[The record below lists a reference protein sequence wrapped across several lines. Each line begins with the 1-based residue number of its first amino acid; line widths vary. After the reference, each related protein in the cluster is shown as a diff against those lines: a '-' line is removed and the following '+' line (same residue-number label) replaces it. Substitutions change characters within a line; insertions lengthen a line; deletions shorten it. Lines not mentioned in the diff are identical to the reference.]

1 MARTVVKRRG
11 YAERLMTNQLNGI
24 TSSDAKGWHQT
35 SWTRSNIQ
43 RRTPNEYGYRNPTD
57 YYSKEDNRG
66 WLGFHTGYRHEKGVT
81 WLFPTQVASGTGWV
95 VADLPVLP
103 QPNPNQLWM
112 QIRNKVADEVVDVAM
127 AVAELQSAA
136 DTLTGLLNR
145 VGRSMLNFRKR
156 NPYAYDFM
164 WNGRLPRDRSGRVLR
179 GRRADRFL
187 RSTAGAYLE
196 WKYGI
201 MTTVYDIE
209 GLCAG
214 LDMTSNGKF
223 FKNAPILTAKSGIVE
238 DVNTIA
244 NLSSSNFGGS
254 GSVSVTGSYGIVGRC
269 DYIVKGEGLHGLNRF
284 GLGLSTLATIAYDK
298 TPFSFVFNM
307 VVPMAEIIKAW
318 GALTNVGVLSYSETS
333 FTNLQYASGVLSRI
347 RNYWDYEEATLIDYG
362 GGSYRDM
369 NRVVRRSVPLPMP
382 FLRNPVKTGNLA
394 TVLSL
399 FTSLRPKAK
408 GNNT

>member
-1 MARTVVKRRG
+1 MARTVVKRSG
-11 YAERLMTNQLNGI
+11 YAERLLFNQLSGTTI
-24 TSSDAKGWHQT
+24 SDARGWHQT
-35 SWTRSNIQ
+35 SWTRSDIQ
-43 RRTPNEYGYRNPTD
+43 RQSPDRYGYRMPTA
-57 YYSKEDNRG
+57 YTSQEDNRG
-66 WLGFHTGYRHEKGVT
+66 WLGFHTGYRHERGVT
-81 WLFPTQVASGTGWV
+81 WLFPTQVARGTGWV
-95 VADLPVLP
+95 VPGLPDLS
-103 QPNPNQLWM
+103 QPNANQLWM

-127 AVAELQSAA
+127 AVAELQSTA

-187 RSTAGAYLE
+187 RTTAGAYLE

-201 MTTVYDIE
+201 MPTVYDVA

-223 FKNAPILTAKSGIVE
+223 FRNAPLLTAKSGIVE
-238 DVNTIA
+238 KVEDNVALT
-244 NLSSSNFGGS
+244 SSNFGGE
-254 GSVSVTGSYGIVGRC
+254 GAVSVSGAHGIVGRC
-269 DYIVKGEGLHGLNRF
+269 DYMVKGEGLHGLNRF
-284 GLGLSTLATIAYDK
+284 GLGLTTLATIAYDK

-318 GALTNVGVLSYSETS
+318 GALTNVEVVSYSETR
-333 FTNLQYASGVLSRI
+333 FTNLTFAKGSLSRI
-347 RNYWDYEEATLIDYG
+347 RNGDFVEAITIDYG
-362 GGSYRDM
+362 GGSYRHM
-369 NRVVRRSVPLPMP
+369 NRVVRDHVPLPMP

-399 FTSLRPKAK
+399 FTSLRPRAK
-408 GNNT
+408 G